1 MLLVEDEAL
10 RLTDLEALWKTLDD
24 NEILELKEDDKL
36 SEIVLDDE
44 TLGVTED
51 A

>member
-24 NEILELKEDDKL
+24 NEILELKEDDTL
-36 SEIVLDDE
+36 FEIDVDDE

>member
-24 NEILELKEDDKL
+24 NDILELKEDDTL

-44 TLGVTED
+44 KLGVTED

>member
-24 NEILELKEDDKL
+24 NEILELKEDDTL
-36 SEIVLDDE
+36 SEIVLNDE
-44 TLGVTED
+44 TLGVTRD

>member
-24 NEILELKEDDKL
+24 NEILELKEDDTL

-44 TLGVTED
+44 TLGVTKD

>member
-24 NEILELKEDDKL
+24 NEILELKEEDTL
-36 SEIVLDDE
+36 SEIDVDDE
-44 TLGVTED
+44 TLGVTEH

>member
-1 MLLVEDEAL
+1 MLLVEDEGL

-24 NEILELKEDDKL
+24 NEILELKEDVTL
-36 SEIVLDDE
+36 FEIVLDDK
-44 TLGVTED
+44 TIGVTED

>member
-10 RLTDLEALWKTLDD
+10 RLTDLEALWKTLDE
-24 NEILELKEDDKL
+24 NEILELKKDDTL
-36 SEIVLDDE
+36 SEIVVDDE

>member
-24 NEILELKEDDKL
+24 NEILELKEDDTL
-36 SEIVLDDE
+36 SEIVVDDE
-44 TLGVTED
+44 TLGVIED

>member
-24 NEILELKEDDKL
+24 NEILELKEDDTL
-36 SEIVLDDE
+36 SDIVLDDE
-44 TLGVTED
+44 TLGLTRD

>member
-24 NEILELKEDDKL
+24 NEILELKEDDTF
-36 SEIVLDDE
+36 SEIVLDEE

>member
-10 RLTDLEALWKTLDD
+10 RLIALEALWKTLDD
-24 NEILELKEDDKL
+24 NEILELKEDDTL
-36 SEIVLDDE
+36 SEIVVDDE

>member
-1 MLLVEDEAL
+1 MLLVEDEGL

-24 NEILELKEDDKL
+24 NEILELKEDDTL

-44 TLGVTED
+44 TLGVTKD

>member
-24 NEILELKEDDKL
+24 NEISELKEDDTL
-36 SEIVLDDE
+36 SEIVVDDE
-44 TLGVTED
+44 TLGVRED

>member
-36 SEIVLDDE
+36 SEIVVDDE

>member
-24 NEILELKEDDKL
+24 NEILELKEDDTL
-36 SEIVLDDE
+36 SEIDVDDE
-44 TLGVTED
+44 TLDVTED

>member
-24 NEILELKEDDKL
+24 NEILELKEDDTL

-44 TLGVTED
+44 KLGVTED

>member
-24 NEILELKEDDKL
+24 NEILELKEDDTR
-36 SEIVLDDE
+36 SEIVVDEE

>member
-1 MLLVEDEAL
+1 MFLVEDEAL

-24 NEILELKEDDKL
+24 NEILELKEDETL
-36 SEIVLDDE
+36 SVKVLDDE
-44 TLGVTED
+44 TIGVTED

>member
-24 NEILELKEDDKL
+24 NEILELKEDDTL
-36 SEIVLDDE
+36 SEIVVDKE
-44 TLGVTED
+44 KLGVTED

>member
-10 RLTDLEALWKTLDD
+10 RLTDLETLWKTLDD
-24 NEILELKEDDKL
+24 NEILELKKDDTL

-44 TLGVTED
+44 TLGETED

>member
-10 RLTDLEALWKTLDD
+10 RLTDLEAPWKTLDD
-24 NEILELKEDDKL
+24 NEILELKEDDTL
-36 SEIVLDDE
+36 SEIVVDDE
-44 TLGVTED
+44 TLGVTRD

>member
-24 NEILELKEDDKL
+24 NEILELKEDDTL
-36 SEIVLDDE
+36 SEIDVDDE
-44 TLGVTED
+44 TLGVTEG

>member
-24 NEILELKEDDKL
+24 NEILELKEDDTL
-36 SEIVLDDE
+36 SEIVR
-44 TLGVTED
+44 
-51 A
+51 

>member
-10 RLTDLEALWKTLDD
+10 RLIALEALWKTLHD
-24 NEILELKEDDKL
+24 NEILELKEDDTL
-36 SEIVLDDE
+36 SEIVVDDE

>member
-24 NEILELKEDDKL
+24 NEILELKEDDTL
-36 SEIVLDDE
+36 SEIGVDGE
-44 TLGVTED
+44 TVGVTED

>member
-24 NEILELKEDDKL
+24 NEILELKEDDTL

-44 TLGVTED
+44 AFGVTED

>member
-24 NEILELKEDDKL
+24 NEILELIEDDTL
-36 SEIVLDDE
+36 SKIVD
-44 TLGVTED
+44 G
-51 A
+51 

>member
-10 RLTDLEALWKTLDD
+10 RLTDLEALWKTPDD
-24 NEILELKEDDKL
+24 NEILELKDDTL

>member
-24 NEILELKEDDKL
+24 NEILELKEDNKL
-36 SEIVLDDE
+36 SEIVVDDE

>member
-10 RLTDLEALWKTLDD
+10 WLTDLEALWKTLDD
-24 NEILELKEDDKL
+24 NEILELKEDDTL
-36 SEIVLDDE
+36 SEIVVDEE

>member
-10 RLTDLEALWKTLDD
+10 RLTDLEALWKTLED
-24 NEILELKEDDKL
+24 NEILELKEDDTL
-36 SEIVLDDE
+36 CGIVVDDE

>member
-10 RLTDLEALWKTLDD
+10 RLTDLEALWKTLHD
-24 NEILELKEDDKL
+24 NEILELKEDNKL
-36 SEIVLDDE
+36 SEIVVDDE

>member
-1 MLLVEDEAL
+1 MLLVEDEAI

-24 NEILELKEDDKL
+24 NEILELKEDDTL
-36 SEIVLDDE
+36 SEIDVDDE

>member
-10 RLTDLEALWKTLDD
+10 RLIDLEALWKTLDD
-24 NEILELKEDDKL
+24 NEILELKEDDTL
-36 SEIVLDDE
+36 SEIVVDDK

>member
-24 NEILELKEDDKL
+24 NEILELKEDDTL
-36 SEIVLDDE
+36 SEIALDDE

>member
-1 MLLVEDEAL
+1 MLLVDDEAL

-24 NEILELKEDDKL
+24 NEILELKDDTL

>member
-24 NEILELKEDDKL
+24 NEILELKEDDTL
-36 SEIVLDDE
+36 SDIVLDDE
-44 TLGVTED
+44 NLGVTRD